1 MVSSAAES
9 PPKAAK
15 PLDDMPLLLLYR
27 FATTAL
33 TPLARPFLRARARVG
48 KEDEARLHE
57 RMGFPAATRPSG
69 GLVWL
74 HGASV
79 GEGLSLLPLVDR
91 LLSRGFCALVTTGT
105 TSSAQLLSERLPPGA
120 FHQYAPLDAWP
131 FVTRFLD
138 HWRPDLALF
147 AESEIW
153 PNMVLALKAREIPF
167 ALVNAR
173 ISETS
178 LSRWRK
184 APGVARQIFSKID
197 LCFAQD
203 TANAARFLGLGVK
216 TATVAGNLKFDS
228 SSLPADP
235 IALAELRG
243 ALGSRPVFAA
253 ISTHRGEELSAF
265 DAHFEI
271 AGAFPDLLTIV
282 APRHPER
289 AEEIVSLAAERG
301 LTIARRS
308 LGERPQKETS
318 IYLFDTL
325 GELGLAFPLAG
336 VVFMGRSFS
345 PGGGHNPIE
354 PARFGCAVLHG
365 PNVADFSEIYGALD
379 AAGGALACADARELA
394 RQAKRLLNE
403 PRRLREMGRRAREVV
418 DRLGGASQRI
428 VTALEPLL
436 ASSEE
441 A

>member
-1 MVSSAAES
+1 MLVAA
-9 PPKAAK
+9 
-15 PLDDMPLLLLYR
+15 
-27 FATTAL
+27 
-33 TPLARPFLRARARVG
+33 
-48 KEDEARLHE
+48 
-57 RMGFPAATRPSG
+57 
-69 GLVWL
+69 
-74 HGASV
+74 
-79 GEGLSLLPLVDR
+79 
-91 LLSRGFCALVTTGT
+91 
-105 TSSAQLLSERLPPGA
+105 
-120 FHQYAPLDAWP
+120 
-131 FVTRFLD
+131 
-138 HWRPDLALF
+138 
-147 AESEIW
+147 
-153 PNMVLALKAREIPF
+153 KAREIPF

-178 LSRWRK
+178 LARWRK
-184 APGVARQIFSKID
+184 APGVASKVFSKID

-203 TANAARFLGLGVK
+203 TANAARFIGLGVK
-216 TATVAGNLKFDS
+216 AATVAGNLKFDS
-228 SSLPADP
+228 NPLPCDP

-243 ALGSRPVFAA
+243 ALGARPVFAA
-253 ISTHRGEELSAF
+253 VSTHRGEEANAF

-289 AEEIVSLAAERG
+289 AEEIVALAAERG
-301 LTIARRS
+301 LKIARRS
-308 LGERPQKETS
+308 RGERPQKETS

-336 VVFMGRSFS
+336 VVFMGRSFA

-365 PNVADFSEIYGALD
+365 PNVGDFDEIYGALD

-394 RQAKRLLNE
+394 RSAKRFFAE

-436 ASSEE
+436 AAAAGGE

>member
-1 MVSSAAES
+1 
-9 PPKAAK
+9 
-15 PLDDMPLLLLYR
+15 MPLLLLYR

-33 TPLARPFLRARARVG
+33 SPLARPLLLWRAHGG

-57 RMGFPAATRPSG
+57 RMGFPSASRPEGS
-69 GLVWL
+69 LVWL

-91 LLSRGFCALVTTGT
+91 LLSRGFAALVTTGT

-120 FHQYAPLDAWP
+120 FHQYAPLDARP
-131 FVTRFLD
+131 FVERFLD
-138 HWRPDLALF
+138 HWRPDVALF

-153 PNMVLALKAREIPF
+153 PNMVLALKARGIPF

-173 ISETS
+173 ISDAS
-178 LSRWRK
+178 LSRWR
-184 APGVARQIFSKID
+184 ALPGVASQVFSKID

-203 TANAARFLGLGVK
+203 AANAARFLGLGVK
-216 TATVAGNLKFDS
+216 AATVAGNLKFDS
-228 SSLPADP
+228 QPLPADP

-243 ALGSRPVFAA
+243 GLGARPVFAA
-253 ISTHRGEELSAF
+253 ISTHRGEEAIAF
-265 DAHFEI
+265 ETHFEI
-271 AGAFPDLLTIV
+271 AGAFPDLLTII

-289 AEEIVSLAAERG
+289 AEEIISLAAERG
-301 LTIARRS
+301 LKVARRS
-308 LGERPQKETS
+308 QGERPLKETS
-318 IYLFDTL
+318 VYLFDTL

-354 PARFGCAVLHG
+354 PARFGCALLHG
-365 PNVADFSEIYGALD
+365 PNVADFSEIYEALD
-379 AAGGALACADARELA
+379 AAGGALVAADSRDLA
-394 RQAKRLLNE
+394 RSAKRLFAE
-403 PRRLREMGRRAREVV
+403 PRRLRDMGRRAREVV

-436 ASSEE
+436 ASREE
-441 A
+441 E

>member
-1 MVSSAAES
+1 
-9 PPKAAK
+9 
-15 PLDDMPLLLLYR
+15 MPLLLLYR

-33 TPLARPFLRARARVG
+33 SPLARPLLLWRARMG
-48 KEDEARLHE
+48 KEDEARLDE
-57 RMGFPAATRPSG
+57 RMGFAGAPRPEG

-91 LLSRGFCALVTTGT
+91 LLSRGCSALVTTGT
-105 TSSAQLLSERLPPGA
+105 TSSAQVLCERLPPGA
-120 FHQYAPLDAWP
+120 CHQYAPLDAWP
-131 FVTRFLD
+131 FVERFLD
-138 HWRPDLALF
+138 HWRPDVALF

-153 PNMVLALKAREIPF
+153 PNMVLASKAREIPF

-173 ISETS
+173 ISERS
-178 LSRWRK
+178 LSRWRA
-184 APGVARQIFSKID
+184 APGVAAKVFSKID

-203 TANAARFLGLGVK
+203 TANAARFVGLGVK

-228 SSLPADP
+228 KPLPSDP

-253 ISTHRGEELSAF
+253 ISTHRGEEAIAL

-271 AGAFPDLLTIV
+271 AGAFPDLLTII

-289 AEEIVSLAAERG
+289 AEEIASLAAERG
-301 LTIARRS
+301 FKIVRRS

-325 GELGLAFPLAG
+325 GELGLAFPLGG

-354 PARFGCAVLHG
+354 PARFGAAILHG
-365 PNVADFSEIYGALD
+365 PNVADFGEIYGALD
-379 AAGGALACADARELA
+379 AAGGALACAHARELA
-394 RQAKRLLNE
+394 RSVKRLLNE

-428 VTALEPLL
+428 VAVLEPLL
-436 ASSEE
+436 ASGEQ

>member
-1 MVSSAAES
+1 VVSSAAES
-9 PPKAAK
+9 PKAK
-15 PLDDMPLLLLYR
+15 PLDAMPLLLLYR

-33 TPLARPFLRARARVG
+33 SPLARPLLLARARRG
-48 KEDEARLHE
+48 KEDAARLPE
-57 RMGFPAATRPSG
+57 RMGFPGATRPEG
-69 GLVWL
+69 RLVWL

-91 LLSRGFCALVTTGT
+91 LLARGFSALVTTGT
-105 TSSAQLLSERLPPGA
+105 TGSAQLLSERLPPGA

-131 FVTRFLD
+131 FVQRFLD

-178 LSRWRK
+178 LARWRK
-184 APGVARQIFSKID
+184 APGVAKEVFSKID

-203 TANAARFLGLGVK
+203 AANAARFLGLGVK
-216 TATVAGNLKFDS
+216 AASVAGNLKFDS
-228 SSLPADP
+228 GPLPADP

-253 ISTHRGEELSAF
+253 VSTHRGEEAIAI

-271 AGAFPDLLTIV
+271 AGAFPDLLTIL

-289 AEEIVSLAAERG
+289 AEEIMALAAERG
-301 LTIARRS
+301 LTVARRS
-308 LGERPQKETS
+308 ANERPQKETA

-365 PNVADFSEIYGALD
+365 PNVVDFGEIYAALD
-379 AAGGALACADARELA
+379 AAGGALSCTDARELA
-394 RQAKRLLNE
+394 RQAKRLFSE

-428 VTALEPLL
+428 VAALEPLL
-436 ASSEE
+436 AAGEE
-441 A
+441 L

>member
-1 MVSSAAES
+1 
-9 PPKAAK
+9 
-15 PLDDMPLLLLYR
+15 MPLLLLYR

-33 TPLARPFLRARARVG
+33 SPLARPLLLSRARLG
-48 KEDEARLHE
+48 KEDPARLSE
-57 RMGFPAATRPSG
+57 RMGYPAATRPSG
-69 GLVWL
+69 PLVWL

-91 LLSRGFCALVTTGT
+91 LLSRGYAALITTGT
-105 TSSAQLLSERLPPGA
+105 TSSAQVLCERLPPGA

-131 FVTRFLD
+131 FVAQFLD

-153 PNMVLALKAREIPF
+153 PNMLLASKARGVPF

-178 LSRWRK
+178 LARWRK
-184 APGVARQIFSKID
+184 APGVAARVFSHVD

-203 TANAARFLGLGVK
+203 AANAARFLGLGVK
-216 TATVAGNLKFDS
+216 AVTVAGNLKFDS
-228 SSLPADP
+228 DPLRADP

-243 ALGSRPVFAA
+243 ALGARPVFAA
-253 ISTHRGEELSAF
+253 ISTHRGEEAMAF

-271 AGAFPDLLTIV
+271 AGAFPDLLTII

-289 AEEIVSLAAERG
+289 AEEILSLAAERG

-308 LGERPQKETS
+308 LGERPVKETA

-325 GELGLAFPLAG
+325 GELGLAFPLAS
-336 VVFMGRSFS
+336 VVFMGRSFP

-365 PNVADFSEIYGALD
+365 PNVEDFSEIFAALD

-394 RQAKRLLNE
+394 RSAKRLFAE
-403 PRRLREMGRRAREVV
+403 PRRLRDMGRRARAVV
-418 DRLGGASQRI
+418 EKLAGASQRI
-428 VTALEPLL
+428 VVALEPLL
-436 ASSEE
+436 AAREE

>member
-1 MVSSAAES
+1 MVSSPADSAQGR
-9 PPKAAK
+9 KA
-15 PLDDMPLLLLYR
+15 LDSMLLLLLYR

-33 TPLARPFLRARARVG
+33 SPLARPLLLWRARMG
-48 KEDEARLHE
+48 KEDEARLDE
-57 RMGFPAATRPSG
+57 RMGFPGALRPEG
-69 GLVWL
+69 TLVWL

-105 TSSAQLLSERLPPGA
+105 TSSAEVLCERLPPGA

-173 ISETS
+173 ISEAS
-178 LSRWRK
+178 LARWRK
-184 APGVARQIFSKID
+184 TPGVARQIFSKID

-203 TANAARFLGLGVK
+203 TANAARFVGLGVK
-216 TATVAGNLKFDS
+216 AATVAGNLKFDS
-228 SSLPADP
+228 QPLPCDP

-253 ISTHRGEELSAF
+253 ISTHRGEEAIAI

-271 AGAFPDLLTIV
+271 AGAFPDLLTII

-289 AEEIVSLAAERG
+289 AEEIMSLASERG

-308 LGERPQKETS
+308 ANERPQKETS

-354 PARFGCAVLHG
+354 PARFGNAVLHG
-365 PNVADFSEIYGALD
+365 PNVVDFGEIYGALD

-394 RQAKRLLNE
+394 RSTKRLLNE

-428 VTALEPLL
+428 VAVLEPLL
-436 ASSEE
+436 ASGEE

>member
-1 MVSSAAES
+1 MF
-9 PPKAAK
+9 
-15 PLDDMPLLLLYR
+15 LLLLYR
-27 FATTAL
+27 IATTAL
-33 TPLARPFLRARARVG
+33 SPLARPLLLWRARLG
-48 KEDEARLHE
+48 KEDAARLDE
-57 RMGFPAATRPSG
+57 RMGFPGAARPSG
-69 GLVWL
+69 PLVWL

-91 LLSRGFCALVTTGT
+91 LLSRGFSALVTTGT
-105 TSSAQLLSERLPPGA
+105 TGSAQVLCERLPPGA
-120 FHQYAPLDAWP
+120 FHQYAPLDARP
-131 FVTRFLD
+131 FVARFLD
-138 HWRPDLALF
+138 HWRPDVALF

-153 PNMVLALKAREIPF
+153 PNMVLALKARQIPF

-178 LSRWRK
+178 LSRWRA
-184 APGVARQIFSKID
+184 APGVAREVFSKID

-216 TATVAGNLKFDS
+216 TASVAGNLKFDS
-228 SSLPADP
+228 PPLPADP

-253 ISTHRGEELSAF
+253 ISTHRGEEAIAF

-271 AGAFPDLLTIV
+271 AGAFPDLLTIL

-289 AEEIVSLAAERG
+289 AEEIASLAAERG
-301 LTIARRS
+301 LTVARRS
-308 LGERPQKETS
+308 AGERPQKETA

-365 PNVADFSEIYGALD
+365 PNVADFSEIYAALD
-379 AAGGALACADARELA
+379 AAGGALLCAEARELA
-394 RQAKRLLNE
+394 RAAKRLFSE

-418 DRLGGASQRI
+418 EKLGGASQRI
-428 VTALEPLL
+428 VAALEPLL
-436 ASSEE
+436 AAGEE
-441 A
+441 L

>member
-1 MVSSAAES
+1 
-9 PPKAAK
+9 
-15 PLDDMPLLLLYR
+15 MPLLLLYR

-33 TPLARPFLRARARVG
+33 TPLARPLLLTRARAG
-48 KEDEARLHE
+48 KEDKARLAE
-57 RMGFPAATRPSG
+57 RLGFPGADRPDG
-69 GLVWL
+69 PLVWL

-79 GEGLSLLPLVDR
+79 GEGLSLLPLLDR
-91 LLSRGFCALVTTGT
+91 LLSRGYSALVTTGT
-105 TSSAQLLSERLPPGA
+105 TSSAEVLCERLPPGA
-120 FHQYAPLDAWP
+120 CHQYAPLDAPP
-131 FVTRFLD
+131 FVARFLD

-153 PNMVLALKAREIPF
+153 PNMVLATKARGVPF

-184 APGVARQIFSKID
+184 APGVANRVFSKID

-203 TANAARFLGLGVK
+203 TVNAARFVGLGVK
-216 TATVAGNLKFDS
+216 AASVAGNLKFDS
-228 SSLPADP
+228 APLRADP

-243 ALGSRPVFAA
+243 ALGARPVFAA
-253 ISTHRGEELSAF
+253 VSTHRSEEAIAF
-265 DAHFEI
+265 DAHVEI
-271 AGAFPDLLTIV
+271 AAGFPDLLTIL

-289 AEEIVSLAAERG
+289 AEEIAALAAERG
-301 LTIARRS
+301 LTVARRS
-308 LGERPQKETS
+308 QGERPQKETS

-336 VVFMGRSFS
+336 VVFMGRSFA

-354 PARFGCAVLHG
+354 PARFSCAVLHG
-365 PNVADFSEIYGALD
+365 PEVADFCEIYEALD

-394 RQAKRLLNE
+394 RAGKRLFAE

-418 DRLGGASQRI
+418 EKLGGASQRI
-428 VTALEPLL
+428 VAALEPLL
-436 ASSEE
+436 AAREE